1 MTALSA
7 LKLTQFGITFY
18 ETTLSARDIERL
30 VRFEVL
36 SYGTGEA
43 SAKRR
48 SSRSKRVNWD
58 VLESRI
64 THSAHAYQRPIIRKK
79 IEELVQY
86 YQERQ
91 EHRDL
96 PAIPGSVLLVS
107 EQPLQFQPAPGHPNL
122 GTLDIPDVEGVLRT
136 LDGQHRIL
144 ALYAYSAQSGGEGL
158 PPALA
163 ELQIPA
169 IIFDSLSPAHSVEM
183 FVTINTKHTRLKPDL
198 IVSLSGRKL
207 YPEKKLAIAHDVVR
221 YLNESVES
229 PLQGQV
235 RVLGVGSGKV
245 SQAPLAAE
253 MEGLFTS
260 FEAAGERA
268 AEEFFA
274 EAKRFFLNYFRQIA
288 RTFPQAWDGRKY
300 SIKTG
305 TAFRAFIR
313 VTPDILVRLRQRG
326 AGLSDSRAIGEIISP
341 WATLI
346 GDRRFETAGEW
357 REKSAGGGAR
367 TVDLLAAEL
376 RNALGT

>member
-1 MTALSA
+1 
-7 LKLTQFGITFY
+7 
-18 ETTLSARDIERL
+18 
-30 VRFEVL
+30 
-36 SYGTGEA
+36 
-43 SAKRR
+43 
-48 SSRSKRVNWD
+48 
-58 VLESRI
+58 
-64 THSAHAYQRPIIRKK
+64 
-79 IEELVQY
+79 
-86 YQERQ
+86 
-91 EHRDL
+91 
-96 PAIPGSVLLVS
+96 
-107 EQPLQFQPAPGHPNL
+107 
-122 GTLDIPDVEGVLRT
+122 
-136 LDGQHRIL
+136 
-144 ALYAYSAQSGGEGL
+144 
-158 PPALA
+158 
-163 ELQIPA
+163 
-169 IIFDSLSPAHSVEM
+169 M

>member
-1 MTALSA
+1 MTTLPALR
-7 LKLTQFGITFY
+7 LTQFGITFY
-18 ETTLSARDIERL
+18 ETTVSARDVERL
-30 VRFEVL
+30 VRFEVI
-36 SYGTGEA
+36 SYGEGEA
-43 SAKRR
+43 GQKRPARR
-48 SSRSKRVNWD
+48 SGRVNWN
-58 VLESRI
+58 VLESKI
-64 THSAHAYQRPIIRKK
+64 TSSTQAYQRPIIRKK

-107 EQPLQFQPAPGHPNL
+107 DQPLQFRPSGHHPNL
-122 GTLDIPDVEGVLRT
+122 GTLEVPDVPGVLHT

-144 ALYAYSAQSGGEGL
+144 ALYAYSARSPEEGL

-163 ELQIPA
+163 ELQIPT
-169 IIFDSLSPAHSVEM
+169 IIFDSLLPAHAVEM

-207 YPEKKLAIAHDVVR
+207 YPERKLATAHDIVR
-221 YLNESVES
+221 YLNESEAS
-229 PLQGQV
+229 PLKGLI
-235 RVLGVGSGKV
+235 RVLGVGPGKV

-253 MEGLFTS
+253 MEALFTH

-268 AEEFFA
+268 AEEFYSQ
-274 EAKRFFLNYFRQIA
+274 AKQFFLTYFRQIA
-288 RTFPQAWDGRKY
+288 RTFPHAWEGRKY

-305 TAFRAFIR
+305 TAFRAFLR
-313 VTPDILVRLRQRG
+313 VTPDILMRLRRRG
-326 AGLSDSRAIGEIISP
+326 VSLTDAHAIGEIIAP

-346 GDRRFETAGEW
+346 SDRRFETAEEW
-357 REKSAGGGAR
+357 RAKSAGGGSR

-376 RNALGT
+376 RNALGA